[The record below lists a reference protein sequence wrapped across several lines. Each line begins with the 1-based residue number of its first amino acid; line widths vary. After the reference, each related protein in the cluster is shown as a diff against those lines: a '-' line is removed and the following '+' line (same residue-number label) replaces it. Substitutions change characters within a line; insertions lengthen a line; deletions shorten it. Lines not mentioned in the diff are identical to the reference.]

1 MTLPGTQWIPSN
13 GTGSNKEISQGNAA
27 MEQTKH
33 NDEVGGAL
41 AEAMW
46 LLEMWLSCP
55 STSSGLPVSAEEI
68 GWTAHDL
75 IQAARTKYAG
85 DVECEISP
93 HSKAVI
99 RRMREID
106 SETLNEWMNEV
117 PLQCSATTKSGDR
130 CKNNV
135 HGGAGQQNLE
145 DYAALR
151 GGYCSTHGGE

>member
-33 NDEVGGAL
+33 NDEIGGAL

-46 LLEMWLSCP
+46 LLETWLSCP

-85 DVECEISP
+85 DAEREISP

-106 SETLNEWMNEV
+106 SETLNEWKNEV
-117 PLQCSATTKSGDR
+117 RLQVRSLVALANIACEPMLKAYKDGGINPGD
-130 CKNNV
+130 
-135 HGGAGQQNLE
+135 
-145 DYAALR
+145 
-151 GGYCSTHGGE
+151 